1 MHLVFFGKIG
11 VTLSRVRIIS
21 RKAVGKFKD
30 IEINFHAK
38 NSLNDDL
45 ESKFR
50 KTLGDAL
57 STAYR
62 MLVISRD
69 VPSQIMTARYSCE
82 KRKAKCRPTF
92 EPRGTTS
99 MKHSMFE
106 LVPRATRWG
115 QGEGGGTDAV
125 LEHSC
130 CEVTDGDEDEAI
142 KTGR

>member
-1 MHLVFFGKIG
+1 VK
-11 VTLSRVRIIS
+11 
-21 RKAVGKFKD
+21 
-30 IEINFHAK
+30 
-38 NSLNDDL
+38 
-45 ESKFR
+45 
-50 KTLGDAL
+50 
-57 STAYR
+57 
-62 MLVISRD
+62 
-69 VPSQIMTARYSCE
+69 

-115 QGEGGGTDAV
+115 QGEGGGTKAV

-142 KTGR
+142 KARGRWVADGAHTEVGIVGGSERAACQRSNCHCTSGLS